1 MTNSR
6 LLEKEEAFCQEYIVD
21 FEAKQA
27 LIRSGHN
34 CHNPMVISRQL
45 MNLPRIRSR
54 IEELLEIRSKIIGV
68 DAHWVLESAVKLF
81 NRCMTHEAVV
91 DKDGNDIGVYK
102 FDSRGANAALN
113 TIGKHIG
120 VQAFKKI
127 IEHASKDGGPMV
139 FWGNERP
146 VQKQEIQDV
155 QVEQDPSPLLE
166 VPPVISFR

>member
-1 MTNSR
+1 MSDSS
-6 LLEKEEAFCQEYIVD
+6 LLKEEESFCQEYIID
-21 FEAKQA
+21 FDAKQA
-27 LIRSGHN
+27 LIRSGHE
-34 CHNPMVISRQL
+34 CPNPMVISRQL
-45 MNLPRIRSR
+45 MNLPRIRDR
-54 IEELLEIRSKIIGV
+54 IEDLLEIRSKSIGV

-127 IEHASKDGGPMV
+127 IEHAGKDGGPMI
-139 FWGNERP
+139 FWGNGGP
-146 VQKQEIQDV
+146 VKKQKTEDV
-155 QVEQDPSPLLE
+155 QVEQIPSPLLD